1 MAFQL
6 EKAEKNMRRT
16 TKTAATYREELSK
29 LNSKSTVKEQSLTQ
43 LAAEKDLKIQ
53 ELEHTLKQMKND
65 LEREKQQQQQ
75 RQRLL
80 DEENQKKKSKVCV
93 IS

>member
-29 LNSKSTVKEQSLTQ
+29 LNSKTIVKEQTLTQ
-43 LAAEKDLKIQ
+43 LAQEKDSKIQ
-53 ELEHTLKQMKND
+53 ELEQALKQMKD
-65 LEREKQQQQQ
+65 EMAREKQQQQQ

-80 DEENQKKKSKVCV
+80 EEENQKSKSRICL